1 MSAPAVVDTCA
12 GTVQA
17 LRAELERIG
26 AGGGRDWS
34 HVTTQIGM
42 FAFTGLSARQARGP
56 AAAPCRNR
64 SLASQLAP
72 GAGGACA
79 TYGSIGPRALPTS
92 TLQQSCT
99 LPCETTMP
107 PCQGDRVGCG
117 VPCLGLP
124 ALGDECSDGALVP
137 ECERCAV
144 AVADPRCGRVAESRC
159 FAWWFLAQ
167 VESLR
172 KVEHVYL
179 TSDGRMSLAGLAAKH
194 VNYVAAGMARATKE
208 LP

>member
-1 MSAPAVVDTCA
+1 MHLPALSPCPCRCPCCTVPVRQPLWPRALMSAPAVVGICA

-56 AAAPCRNR
+56 AAAPCGNR

-79 TYGSIGPRALPTS
+79 TYGPIGPRALPTS

-124 ALGDECSDGALVP
+124 ALGDECSDGVLVP
-137 ECERCAV
+137 KCERCAV
-144 AVADPRCGRVAESRC
+144 AVADPRCGRVAEFR
-159 FAWWFLAQ
+159 L
-167 VESLR
+167 LR
-172 KVEHVYL
+172 FGDFSHRSKACERSS
-179 TSDGRMSLAGLAAKH
+179 TSI
-194 VNYVAAGMARATKE
+194 
-208 LP
+208 